1 MNNSTACATFMISLY
16 SSLYFNCY
24 FHLDAAPIPPAKYFP
39 KISDVKIKSQ
49 SSYEEL
55 VQDIKILLL
64 TATEIELRGIMGY
77 LEPKDGKKKI
87 IETSIKGNKVYIGKY
102 GKCPVIVGMSAPG
115 KAQQG
120 PLDACL
126 ATTMILMTIE
136 IQYVIAVGICYGTD
150 KNEKNDKS
158 LGDVIVANLI
168 CDCTCLRFEKD
179 GSLTRRGGEP
189 SVGSKLLSVFY
200 PPVGYSH
207 TQDGKKVKVHCSPF
221 ISRPDLVD
229 NPDYNKQL
237 KRLRSDALG
246 GEMEGAGI
254 MAAIERIPSKHR
266 VEAIVIK
273 AICDWGDGDK
283 SKAADWK
290 PFSSHAAAQYVHHQ
304 MDKSTSVVLN
314 KDTKK

>member
-1 MNNSTACATFMISLY
+1 MISLY

-24 FHLDAAPIPPAKYFP
+24 FHLDAAPIPPAKHFP
-39 KISDVKIKSQ
+39 KISDVKIESWSFYK
-49 SSYEEL
+49 EL
-55 VQDIKILLL
+55 VQDIKILLM

-77 LEPKDGKKKI
+77 LKPKDGKEKI
-87 IETSIKGNKVYIGKY
+87 IETFVHGEKVYIGKY
-102 GKCPVIVGMSAPG
+102 GQCPVVVGMSAPG

-126 ATTMILMTIE
+126 VTTKIMIKIE
-136 IQYVIAVGICYGTD
+136 PRYVIAVGICYGM
-150 KNEKNDKS
+150 NKS
-158 LGDVIVANLI
+158 KASSGDVIVSNLI
-168 CDCTCLRFEKD
+168 CDCTCLRVEKD
-179 GSLTRRGGEP
+179 SSLTRRGGEP
-189 SVGSKLLSVFY
+189 SVGDNLLKVFY

-207 TQDGKKVKVHCSPF
+207 AQADKEVRIHCGPI

-229 NPDYNKQL
+229 NPDYKEQL

-254 MAAIERIPSKHR
+254 MAAIERIPSEHR

-273 AICDWGDGDK
+273 AICDWGNGEK

-290 PFSSHAAAQYVHHQ
+290 PFSSHAAARYVHHQ
-304 MDKSTSVVLN
+304 MDKLPDAGTLKN
-314 KDTKK
+314 EFLPFTFKT